1 MHLDTYYNGV
11 ELHRGDKIIYARF
24 LEPHMVLSTCR
35 AAGGLRRDL
44 EYVLNYQSCEPAK
57 HKRRLF
63 RLEPQACQKMICEPH
78 GLPAAKCAA
87 MGTAANMHHA
97 AFVTKKFR
105 ELKVTAVVT
114 GGVETN
120 AGRAGDPAS
129 VMENPDGFE
138 KLPPADRIPG
148 PGTINI
154 MLFISRPLTEAALVR
169 TIITATEAK
178 TAALQELAVNS
189 RYSDGLATG
198 TGTDQIIAAA
208 PDREGFRLT
217 WAGKHS
223 KLGELIGR
231 AVKRAV
237 KETLARQNGL
247 TPMGQCSVKIHLERF
262 GCTGTSMRAGIA
274 SYLKTEQAALLQN
287 NFSAVIRDPLTVA
300 AIAAMAHIRD
310 KFSWG
315 ILPSSCWPE
324 IMGAAA
330 AQTACAVSGR
340 YDKMAQYRKILSRA
354 AGSGRE
360 NHFLELCWQTM
371 ALGFAD
377 KWHDSSEPQANAP
390 AQTDKNET

>member
-1 MHLDTYYNGV
+1 MHLDTCYNGV

-44 EYVLNYQSCEPAK
+44 EYVLNYQSCEPVRHK
-57 HKRRLF
+57 HCLF
-63 RLEPQACQKMICEPH
+63 RLAPQAHQKMICEPH

-97 AFVTKKFR
+97 AFVTEKFR

-138 KLPPADRIPG
+138 KLPPAHEIPG

-169 TIITATEAK
+169 TIMTATEAK

-198 TGTDQIIAAA
+198 TGTDQIITAA
-208 PDREGFRLT
+208 PDRKGFRLT
-217 WAGKHS
+217 WAGKHG
-223 KLGELIGR
+223 KLGELIGL
-231 AVKRAV
+231 AVKKAV
-237 KETLARQNGL
+237 KETLAKQNAL
-247 TPMGQCSVKIHLERF
+247 TPMGQCSAKIHLERF
-262 GCTGTSMRAGIA
+262 GCTRVSMRNGIIRH
-274 SYLKTEQAALLQN
+274 LKAEQAALLTD
-287 NFSAVIRDPLTVA
+287 NFSGVIRDPLTVA
-300 AIAAMAHIRD
+300 AVAAMAHTRD
-310 KFSWG
+310 KLSWG
-315 ILPSSCWPE
+315 ILPASCRHE
-324 IMGAAA
+324 IMAAAA
-330 AQTACAVSGR
+330 AQTACAISGR
-340 YDKMAQYRKILSRA
+340 YEKMEQYRARLSEA
-354 AGSGRE
+354 AGSG
-360 NHFLELCWQTM
+360 NQDSFLELCWQAM

-377 KWHDSSEPQANAP
+377 KWPAATAPVSDP
-390 AQTDKNET
+390 AQDKGEDKA